1 MTTYLRGLCERL
13 FSLSGHGTSIR
24 KEVIAG
30 FTTFA
35 AMSYILAVNP
45 MILSQTGMDFGAVIT
60 ATALAAAIGTA
71 LMAMMTNYPIALAPG
86 MGLNAFFTY
95 TITLGMGIP
104 WEAALAMVFYNG
116 VIFFFLAVT
125 GLRDKL
131 VDAIPHHL
139 KIAITCGIGLFIAF
153 IGLQNGGLITT
164 SEATFV
170 TLGDISRP
178 AVLLILGG
186 IFLTL
191 ILVARKI
198 PGAILLSIILISA
211 AGLFVPTADGDG
223 PLTSMPD
230 ALISMPAS
238 LGPTFFALDFAYPFT
253 YFTTVW
259 PIILS
264 LLFVDLFDT
273 LGTLIGVSNR
283 AGLLDEEGNLPKI
296 GPALQADASTTAIGA
311 ILGTSTTT
319 SYIESAAGVEAGGR
333 TGLTAIVVSL
343 CFLGSMLFT
352 PLIMAIPASATAPAL
367 IVVGIFMM
375 QGASELDFSDFTI
388 AAPAVVTILMMPMA
402 FSISEGIAFG
412 LMVFVGLMAGLG
424 RFREVTPLAYLLA
437 VLFLMYYIF

>member
-1 MTTYLRGLCERL
+1 MKKAESSFVERWFELSKHKTTVRR
-13 FSLSGHGTSIR
+13 
-24 KEVIAG
+24 EVIGG

-45 MILSQTGMDFGAVIT
+45 MILSQSGMDFGALIT

-71 LMAMMTNYPIALAPG
+71 LMALMTNYPIALAPG

-95 TITLGMGIP
+95 TICLGMGIP
-104 WEAALAMVFYNG
+104 WEGALAMVFYNG
-116 VIFFFLAVT
+116 VLFFFLAVT

-131 VDAIPHHL
+131 VDAIPHAL

-153 IGLQNGGLITT
+153 IGLQNGGIITT

-170 TLGDISRP
+170 TLGDLSEP
-178 AVLLILGG
+178 ETMLILGG

-191 ILVARKI
+191 ILLARKI
-198 PGAILLSIILISA
+198 TGAILLSIVILSV
-211 AGLFVPTADGDG
+211 AGLLVPGADSDTAM
-223 PLTSMPD
+223 TTRPD

-238 LGPTFFALDFAYPFT
+238 LGPTFFALDFTYPFT
-253 YFTTVW
+253 HFTSVW

-283 AGLLDEEGNLPKI
+283 AGLLDDDGNLPKI

-311 ILGTSTTT
+311 VLGTSTTT

-333 TGLTAIVVSL
+333 TGLTSLVVSA
-343 CFLGSMLFT
+343 CFLLAMLFT
-352 PLIMAIPASATAPAL
+352 PLIMAIPPSATAPAL
-367 IVVGIFMM
+367 VVVGIFMM
-375 QGASELDFSDFTI
+375 QGAAELDFSKFTV
-388 AAPAVVTILMMPMA
+388 AAPAVITILMMPLA

-412 LMVFVGLMAGLG
+412 LITYTVLMAGLG
-424 RFREVTPLAYLLA
+424 RFNQVTPLAWVLS
-437 VLFLMYYIF
+437 VLFLMYYVL